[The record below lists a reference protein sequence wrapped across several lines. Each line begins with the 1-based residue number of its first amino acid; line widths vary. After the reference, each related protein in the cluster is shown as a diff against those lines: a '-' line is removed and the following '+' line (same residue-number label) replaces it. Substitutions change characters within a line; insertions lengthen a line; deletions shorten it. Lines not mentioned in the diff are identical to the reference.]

1 MAQLSQLRSSYLVVS
16 LQKGTQY
23 RPQYTIV
30 LIIGAPKKDT
40 PNFGKPL
47 FVCEQTKMSHNGPGA
62 LCCGI
67 PLPERGHG
75 EGPHHDPIKGFKFV
89 RLMLVTL
96 GFGPKDPF

>member
-1 MAQLSQLRSSYLVVS
+1 MSY
-16 LQKGTQY
+16 
-23 RPQYTIV
+23 
-30 LIIGAPKKDT
+30 
-40 PNFGKPL
+40 
-47 FVCEQTKMSHNGPGA
+47 NGPGA

-89 RLMLVTL
+89 RLIFVTL